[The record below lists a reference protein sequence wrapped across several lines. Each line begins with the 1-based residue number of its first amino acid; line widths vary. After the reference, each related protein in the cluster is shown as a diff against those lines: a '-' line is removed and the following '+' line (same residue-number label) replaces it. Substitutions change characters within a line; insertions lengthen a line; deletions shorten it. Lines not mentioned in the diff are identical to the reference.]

1 MAKKNSNKESE
12 KATLGR
18 VEEEMAKPRIA
29 KSARIAEPEM
39 LHIFTLS
46 ESKWPGL
53 ARPIRR
59 SHRLI

>member
-29 KSARIAEPEM
+29 KSARIAETRDAPH
-39 LHIFTLS
+39 LHP
-46 ESKWPGL
+46 KRKQV
-53 ARPIRR
+53 ARIGT
-59 SHRLI
+59 SNS